1 MNGTAH
7 IDEVARAVLG
17 VEGVA
22 FLKPGVAQQVR
33 SALAGTGRAGATR
46 ASGLRMSRS
55 GGGGEGTWDVDVHIV
70 VLGEARAADVARGTR
85 AAVAECLR
93 RMFPE
98 TTAPA
103 RITVTVTGLL

>member
-1 MNGTAH
+1 M
-7 IDEVARAVLG
+7 G

-46 ASGLRMSRS
+46 GVRMSRS

-70 VLGEARAADVARGTR
+70 VLGEARAVDVARGTR

>member
-1 MNGTAH
+1 
-7 IDEVARAVLG
+7 
-17 VEGVA
+17 
-22 FLKPGVAQQVR
+22 
-33 SALAGTGRAGATR
+33 
-46 ASGLRMSRS
+46 
-55 GGGGEGTWDVDVHIV
+55 VHIV
-70 VLGEARAADVARGTR
+70 VLGEARAVDVARGTR